1 MKPTLEATP
10 KQLDLMLQI
19 NARGTWLVSRY
30 ALPHLLKSASSSSSA
45 GRSPHILTLAPPLSH
60 ETFTTTPTEQGGCWP
75 DQFAQTASAYTL
87 AKGGMALVNLGLSA
101 ELAGSG
107 VGVNALWPY
116 TLIGTSAMRIVSRDA
131 AVEERRW
138 RSPEIVAEAAVRML
152 QEDGRKFNGRSVVDE
167 IYLRRECGF
176 TEEQMRKY
184 SLGGEEVKMEDLALV
199 SCAALRCE

>member
-1 MKPTLEATP
+1 
-10 KQLDLMLQI
+10 MLQI

-30 ALPHLLKSASSSSSA
+30 ALPHLLQSASAS
-45 GRSPHILTLAPPLSH
+45 RNPHILTLAPPLSH

-152 QEDGRKFNGRSVVDE
+152 QEDGRKFNGRSIVDE

-176 TEEQMRKY
+176 SDEQMRKY
-184 SLGGEEVKMEDLALV
+184 SLGGKEVKMEDLALV
-199 SCAALRCE
+199 SPC